1 MMITISMCLMWP
13 VQGESW
19 DQRWFGYMAS
29 FERFMD
35 TSLVDCEVQPT
46 YVRVTI
52 KGKVI
57 SLSMCTFISFYPPL
71 SSFTLP
77 LSLSLSLSLSF
88 VPLSFPLP
96 SPSSSLKKILQLVL
110 QDEVSPDQSNAKRSQ
125 ATGHLLVTMP
135 KVCCCQV

>member
-13 VQGESW
+13 VQGESGDW
-19 DQRWFGYMAS
+19 RWFGCMAS
-29 FERFMD
+29 FDRFMD

-57 SLSMCTFISFYPPL
+57 LLSMSTFISFYPPL

-77 LSLSLSLSLSF
+77 LSFSFSPPSL
-88 VPLSFPLP
+88 PLSFPLP
-96 SPSSSLKKILQLVL
+96 SSSSSLKKILQLVL